1 MRKRR
6 KKKRLMNILLIIF
19 ICLFVY
25 SAYNVIM
32 WLKSDREIK
41 ELESGL
47 YKEIVT
53 VAESN
58 SQNVGTQQEESNE
71 QVVVDFKKLKEIY
84 KDVIGWIE
92 IDNTYINYPILQG
105 ETDEYYLR
113 KDIYKE
119 YNFSGS
125 IFVYS
130 DVNRQF
136 LDENT
141 VIYGHNMKND
151 RMFANL
157 NQINNGTLGKDIYI
171 NIFTEDKTIVYKV
184 FSSYVEEPSIDIIKN
199 KFTEQEKRDYIN
211 TAIKKSE
218 VAFQPNINYK
228 NKMITLITCGSRS
241 EERIIVH
248 AIAIN

>member
-71 QVVVDFKKLKEIY
+71 QVVVDFKKLKEIN